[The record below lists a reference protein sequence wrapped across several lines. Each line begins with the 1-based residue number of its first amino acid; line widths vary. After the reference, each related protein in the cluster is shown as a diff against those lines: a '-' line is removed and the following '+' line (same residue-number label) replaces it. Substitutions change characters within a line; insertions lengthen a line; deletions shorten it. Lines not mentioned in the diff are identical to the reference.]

1 MEAESRQTYRF
12 GDFDFDPTSGELH
25 KDGLK
30 VRLQEQPFQILTLLL
45 KRPGEVVTREEVRQ
59 ALWPGDT
66 FVDFDVGLN
75 SAIKR
80 LRDALS
86 DSAEN
91 PRFVETLPRRGYRF
105 IAPLEPRPGPAPA
118 TPETP
123 PRPAPPP
130 RSRLRSWGGAA
141 AVVAAAALVAGLIV
155 TGTWPRLR
163 GQLASEPIRSLA
175 VLPFENLTG
184 DPGQDYFVDGMTDA
198 VITDLAQVR
207 ALRVISRTSVTQY
220 KLAKKALPRI
230 AEELGVDAVVEGTV
244 SRSGDRVRVTAQLIE
259 AATDRHLWAQS
270 YERERRD
277 VLGLQREVA
286 AAIAQA
292 IQVKLQPEE
301 KRRMTRTRAPVDPE
315 AYEAYLK
322 GRFYWSKRSPETS
335 RKAVGYFQ
343 QAIERDPAYA
353 PAYSGLSDTYRAFDV
368 QGLASPRECMPKAEA
383 AARKALALD
392 DTLAEA
398 HASLAGVLYRYDW
411 DWEGAEREFRL
422 SLDLEPSYA
431 EGHRAY
437 AIYLMTVRRH
447 EEALAEAQRAR
458 ELSPLSLV
466 INTELGMAL
475 VRLGR
480 YDEAIEQ
487 LQKTLEIDP
496 KFGRAYQTLAF
507 AYEGKGDWP
516 QAIEALKGR
525 PGGGQG
531 RGNPWLGYAYA
542 VTGRQHEALE
552 ILARLEKASKERYVS
567 PQGFAIVHLGL
578 GNKKQAMA
586 WLEKAYDARAFEV
599 LGFSGPLFDR
609 LSGDPQFQDLLR
621 RMRLPT
627 AALSPAT
634 HP

>member
-1 MEAESRQTYRF
+1 MEAARSRPKYRF
-12 GDFDFDPTSGELH
+12 GDFEFDPASGELY
-25 KDGLK
+25 KDGSRI
-30 VRLQEQPFQILTLLL
+30 RLQAQPFQILNLLL
-45 KRPGEVVTREEVRQ
+45 KRPGEVVTRDEVRQ

-66 FVDFDVGLN
+66 FVEFDVGLN

-80 LRDALS
+80 LRDALG

-105 IAPLEPRPGPAPA
+105 IAAL
-118 TPETP
+118 ETP
-123 PRPAPPP
+123 PPAPPVVEEPP
-130 RSRLRSWGGAA
+130 RPLQPPGFRLRSWRGAA
-141 AVVAAAALVAGLIV
+141 AAVAALAVAGGLIV
-155 TGTWPRLR
+155 TSSGPRAR
-163 GQLASEPIRSLA
+163 GPLASEPIRSLA

-184 DPGQDYFVDGMTDA
+184 DPEQDYFVDGMTDA

-207 ALRVISRTSVTQY
+207 ALRVISRTSVAQY
-220 KLAKKALPRI
+220 KRTSKALPRI
-230 AEELGVDAVVEGTV
+230 AEELDVDAVVEGTV
-244 SRSGDRVRVTAQLIE
+244 SRSGDRVRITAQLIQ
-259 AATDRHLWAQS
+259 AAPDRHLWAQT

-277 VLGLQREVA
+277 VLALQREVA

-292 IQVKLQPEE
+292 IEVKLQPDE
-301 KRRMTRTRAPVDPE
+301 KRRMTGAQAPVDPE

-322 GRFYWSKRSPETS
+322 GRFYWNMRSPETS

-343 QAIERDPAYA
+343 QAIERDPGYA

-368 QGLASPRECMPKAEA
+368 QGLAPPRESMPKAEA

-411 DWEGAEREFRL
+411 DWEGAEKEFRR
-422 SLDLEPSYA
+422 SLELEPGYA

-437 AIYLMTVRRH
+437 AVYLMTVRRH

-466 INTELGMAL
+466 INTELGLAL

-480 YDEAIEQ
+480 YDEAIER

-496 KFGRAYQTLAF
+496 KFGRVYQTLAF

-516 QAIEALKGR
+516 RAMEAFETR
-525 PGGGQG
+525 VGGGQG
-531 RGNPWLGYAYA
+531 APYPWLGYAYGF
-542 VTGRQHEALE
+542 TGRPREALE
-552 ILARLEKASKERYVS
+552 ILARLEKASHESFVS
-567 PQGFAIVHLGL
+567 PQSFAIVHLGL
-578 GNKKQAMA
+578 GHRDEAMA

-621 RMRLPT
+621 RMRL
-627 AALSPAT
+627 ANLYRL
-634 HP
+634 